1 MIQKASHAL
10 HPRWSN
16 LLRGELDSPYFA
28 ELMGFLDRELA
39 LKKEI
44 YPPADKVF
52 RAFEDLEPQNVKV
65 VIVGQDPYY
74 KKHQA
79 HGLSFSVSEE
89 IKTPPSLVNIFKE
102 LKSDLGV
109 ERTSSNLESWA
120 KQGVLLLNSILTVE
134 KDKPSS
140 HQKKGWERFTDMV
153 LKTVNEQ
160 SPHCVFILWGSY
172 AQKKGTFVGSEKHL
186 KILSPH
192 PSPLS
197 VYRGFWGSKPFSR
210 TNNFLKEKG
219 IKPIE
224 W

>member
-1 MIQKASHAL
+1 MIEKACHAL

-16 LLRGELDSPYFA
+16 LLHAELESPYFN
-28 ELMGFLDRELA
+28 ELMEFLNSETTLQ
-39 LKKEI
+39 KEI
-44 YPPADKVF
+44 YPPAGKIF

-79 HGLSFSVSEE
+79 HGLSFSVAEE

-109 ERTSSNLESWA
+109 ERKSSNLESWT

-134 KDKPSS
+134 KDKPGS

-160 SPHCVFILWGSY
+160 NKHCVFILWGSY
-172 AQKKGTFVGSEKHL
+172 AQKKGQLVDTEKHL

-197 VYRGFWGSKPFSR
+197 VYRGFWGSKPFSK
-210 TNNFLKEKG
+210 TNAFLKEKG
-219 IKPIE
+219 FEPIE